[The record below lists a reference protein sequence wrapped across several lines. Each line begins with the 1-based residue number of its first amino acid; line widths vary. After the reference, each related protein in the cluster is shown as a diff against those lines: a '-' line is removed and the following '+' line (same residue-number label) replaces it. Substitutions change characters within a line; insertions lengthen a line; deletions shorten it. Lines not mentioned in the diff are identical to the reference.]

1 MFDAVF
7 FVSLFD
13 LVGVAAFAATG
24 ALVASRN
31 RMDMFGAVVLGFI
44 TGVGGGTLRD
54 VLLDTPV
61 FWFDNTA
68 SLVACASGVGAVY
81 VALTRYKRVPERTID
96 ILDAAGLA
104 LFTVIGAY
112 KALVLGHGIAV
123 AVITGFLTG
132 CGGGIL
138 RDVLANE
145 IPLVLAHKRLY
156 ATPSLSGG
164 LLFALLYSMA
174 EWMLVPAAMIGC
186 AVTFGLRMASI
197 KYNWRLP
204 LFPDMKG

>member
-31 RMDMFGAVVLGFI
+31 RLDILGAIVLGFI

-61 FWFDNTA
+61 FWLNNNA
-68 SLVACASGVGAVY
+68 SLVACGAGVAAVY
-81 VALTRYKRVPERTID
+81 AALVKYKRAPEATID

-112 KALVLGHGIAV
+112 KAIILGHGFVV

-145 IPLVLAHKRLY
+145 VPLVLAHKRLY
-156 ATPSLSGG
+156 ATPSLAGG
-164 LLFALLYSMA
+164 LAFALLYSIA
-174 EWMLVPAAMIGC
+174 EWMLVPAAIIGC
-186 AVTFGLRMASI
+186 AMTFGVRIASI
-197 KYNWRLP
+197 QYNWRLP
-204 LFPDMKG
+204 LFPDMKA